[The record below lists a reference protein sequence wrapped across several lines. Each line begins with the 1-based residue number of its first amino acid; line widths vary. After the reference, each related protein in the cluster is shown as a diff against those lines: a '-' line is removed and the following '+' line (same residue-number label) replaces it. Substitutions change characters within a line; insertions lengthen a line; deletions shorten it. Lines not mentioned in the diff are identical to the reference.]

1 MSYEIGP
8 KDLKTDTVVDP
19 EVLKSAREGVF
30 RPIPPKTFPCKVCG
44 EAGATERSDRLC
56 WVCRRLKVSAWR
68 DVERQM
74 PLSE

>member
-30 RPIPPKTFPCKVCG
+30 PSHTP
-44 EAGATERSDRLC
+44 E
-56 WVCRRLKVSAWR
+56 
-68 DVERQM
+68 DV
-74 PLSE
+74 PLQGVR

>member
-1 MSYEIGP
+1 MSHDIGP

-30 RPIPPKTFPCKVCG
+30 RPIPPKTFPCRVCG
-44 EAGATERSDRLC
+44 EEGATERSDRLC

-68 DVERQM
+68 DIERQVL
-74 PLSE
+74 LSE